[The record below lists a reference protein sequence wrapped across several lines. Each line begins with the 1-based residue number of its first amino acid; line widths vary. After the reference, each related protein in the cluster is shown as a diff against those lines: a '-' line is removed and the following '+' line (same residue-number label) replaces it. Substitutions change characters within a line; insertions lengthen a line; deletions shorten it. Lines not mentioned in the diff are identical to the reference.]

1 MKVAYA
7 LIVDTMIAM
16 SPVATAS
23 SAAIRPQ
30 GCTNLKLRQLVR
42 AVGAIYDAEVG
53 KAGLKITQYS
63 LLSYIAKLG
72 PIRAV
77 ELAQQMHMSASTLS
91 RNLRPLIDAGWVE
104 QASGPDARS
113 WFIQA
118 TPEGQAKR
126 SEAQRRW
133 RAAQEA
139 LNERLGAERVVA
151 LHELIDQSLALLDGA
166 EDSHDD
172 A

>member
-1 MKVAYA
+1 MA
-7 LIVDTMIAM
+7 
-16 SPVATAS
+16 PVTPAS
-23 SAAIRPQ
+23 SAPVKPQ

-42 AVGAIYDAEVG
+42 VVGAHYDAEVG
-53 KAGLKITQYS
+53 KTGLKITQYS
-63 LLSYIAKLG
+63 LLSYITKLG

-104 QASGPDARS
+104 QAPGPDARS

-133 RAAQEA
+133 RAAQESI
-139 LNERLGAERVVA
+139 NQRLGAERVVA
-151 LHELIDQSLALLDGA
+151 LHALIDESLLLLDDTGA
-166 EDSHDD
+166 DHGLE
-172 A
+172 

>member
-1 MKVAYA
+1 
-7 LIVDTMIAM
+7 M

-23 SAAIRPQ
+23 TPVKPQ
-30 GCTNLKLRQLVR
+30 GCTNVKLRQLVR
-42 AVGAIYDAEVG
+42 VVGAHYDAEVG
-53 KAGLKITQYS
+53 KSGLKITQYS

-104 QASGPDARS
+104 QAPGPDARS

-118 TPEGQAKR
+118 TAEGHTKR

-139 LNERLGAERVVA
+139 LNQRLGAERVVA
-151 LHELIDQSLALLDGA
+151 LHALIDESLLLLDDPGA
-166 EDSHDD
+166 DHGLE
-172 A
+172 

>member
-1 MKVAYA
+1 
-7 LIVDTMIAM
+7 M
-16 SPVATAS
+16 SAVATAS
-23 SAAIRPQ
+23 SAPAKPQ

-42 AVGAIYDAEVG
+42 AVGTHYDAEVG

-91 RNLRPLIDAGWVE
+91 RNLRPLIDAGCVE
-104 QASGPDARS
+104 QAPGPDARS

-118 TPEGQAKR
+118 TADGHAKLT
-126 SEAQRRW
+126 EAQRRW

-139 LNERLGAERVVA
+139 LNQRLGTERVVA
-151 LHELIDQSLALLDGA
+151 LHTLIDESLGILDAEGA
-166 EDSHDD
+166 DLGHE
-172 A
+172 

>member
-1 MKVAYA
+1 
-7 LIVDTMIAM
+7 M
-16 SPVATAS
+16 SPVALAS
-23 SAAIRPQ
+23 NASIKPQ
-30 GCTNLKLRQLVR
+30 GCTNLKLRELVR
-42 AVGAIYDAEVG
+42 VVGAHYDAEVG

-104 QASGPDARS
+104 QAPGPDARS

-118 TPEGQAKR
+118 TADGQAKR
-126 SEAQRRW
+126 TEAQRRW
-133 RAAQEA
+133 RAAQES
-139 LNERLGAERVVA
+139 LNQRLGVERVIA
-151 LHELIDQSLALLDGA
+151 LHALIEESLQLLDEQGA
-166 EDSHDD
+166 GHGLE
-172 A
+172 

>member
-1 MKVAYA
+1 
-7 LIVDTMIAM
+7 M
-16 SPVATAS
+16 STVATAS
-23 SAAIRPQ
+23 STPVKPQ

-42 AVGAIYDAEVG
+42 AVGAFYDAEVG

-63 LLSYIAKLG
+63 LLSYITKLG

-104 QASGPDARS
+104 QATGPDARS
-113 WFIQA
+113 WLIQA
-118 TPEGQAKR
+118 TPDGQAKR
-126 SEAQRRW
+126 AEAQRRW

-139 LNERLGAERVVA
+139 VNHRLGAERVIA
-151 LHELIDQSLALLDGA
+151 LHALVDESLALLDGA
-166 EDSHDD
+166 QEPHDEL
-172 A
+172 

>member
-1 MKVAYA
+1 MA
-7 LIVDTMIAM
+7 
-16 SPVATAS
+16 PVTTAS
-23 SAAIRPQ
+23 TAPVKPQ

-42 AVGAIYDAEVG
+42 VVGAHYDAEVG
-53 KAGLKITQYS
+53 KTGLKITQYS

-104 QASGPDARS
+104 QAPGPDARS

-133 RAAQEA
+133 RAAQESI
-139 LNERLGAERVVA
+139 NQRLGVERVVA
-151 LHELIDQSLALLDGA
+151 LHALIDESLLLLDDIGA
-166 EDSHDD
+166 DHGLE
-172 A
+172 

>member
-1 MKVAYA
+1 MA
-7 LIVDTMIAM
+7 
-16 SPVATAS
+16 PVTTAS
-23 SAAIRPQ
+23 TVPVKPQ

-42 AVGAIYDAEVG
+42 VVGAHYDAEVG
-53 KAGLKITQYS
+53 KTGLKITQYS
-63 LLSYIAKLG
+63 LLSYITKLG

-104 QASGPDARS
+104 QAPGPDARS

-133 RAAQEA
+133 RAAQESI
-139 LNERLGAERVVA
+139 NQRLGVERVVA
-151 LHELIDQSLALLDGA
+151 LHALIDESLLLLDDIGA
-166 EDSHDD
+166 DHGLE
-172 A
+172 